1 MFSLRTREEDDMNH
15 SLRQIF
21 ANACGALLI
30 GLFFAMVGL
39 NAASG
44 CGDRG
49 GQCIGIKDFV
59 GHSEQVASR

>member
-1 MFSLRTREEDDMNH
+1 MSTTF
-15 SLRQIF
+15 RQIF

-49 GQCIGIKDFV
+49 GQCIGLKDFV
-59 GHSEQVASR
+59 GNSQQVAAR